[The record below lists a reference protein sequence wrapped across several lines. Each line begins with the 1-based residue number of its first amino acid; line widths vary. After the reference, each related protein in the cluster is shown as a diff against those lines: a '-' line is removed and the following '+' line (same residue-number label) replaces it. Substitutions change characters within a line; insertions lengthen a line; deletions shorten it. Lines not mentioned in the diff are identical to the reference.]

1 MARREIGLDLVL
13 SDDNDEDDYGYT
25 GNGRKNKEGDLPKHL
40 SGDQHAYK
48 SAFDPYAYLNTE
60 YGYDEDDYDDD
71 TDADEKSVHK
81 YIAEEPK
88 ITGSAERT
96 SAETK
101 AEQVQDH
108 EAVPEPP
115 MQDMAEQEEPAA
127 GQPVSEAAEPEK
139 TAPEQPAPE
148 VNEPEPPAMETPKGD
163 SSRKLDVPKP
173 VLEVMELLKA
183 HYYTAYLVGECVYLM
198 YIGEHVMD
206 FDIVCNA
213 EPDRILAIFERTFKV
228 RTDQIERGELIIING
243 GMGISVSPFRSRID
257 GSGKPIYCR
266 TIDEDMC
273 RRTFTSET
281 VAYNPDSGI
290 YDPYDGLSCITAE
303 KTVLK
308 AIDEEKYEEIERERS
323 SGKRKKRE
331 LPEKTVIPSFQENP
345 ESILTAMMKLSRGEA
360 EISSYTLKNMNDNA
374 GLIERI
380 MPDEIARY
388 FRRILL
394 GRRAADALLQFP
406 EIVFRIFPLLR
417 VQQNFDQ
424 KSDYQEYTLYEHTAR
439 AVGYAVPD
447 YQVRLALLL
456 HAAGKPDCAADR
468 GDYMTFYGHAERGVM
483 LAGDALE
490 EYGAD
495 TRTTEKV
502 LFMIKHHDDH
512 ITPDNFIEFTEMFG
526 AEDTRLLLLMQSANI
541 RAKSRDEL
549 NERVSAVLRQLADQ
563 ITATAAPAR
572 ARTKRTATIE
582 GLRGITDLLNRN
594 GI

>member
-1 MARREIGLDLVL
+1 MARREIGLDLIL
-13 SDDNDEDDYGYT
+13 SDDYDEDDYGYT
-25 GNGRKNKEGDLPKHL
+25 GKKNTHTSSYRKKKTVDDLPMYL
-40 SGDQHAYK
+40 SDDSQAYK
-48 SAFDPYAYLNTE
+48 FNFDPYAYLNKE
-60 YGYDEDDYDDD
+60 YGDDEEDFDDD
-71 TDADEKSVHK
+71 TEEAVGRYVSQDEKAVNEYFAHKPLIADPADREDVQPQVSV
-81 YIAEEPK
+81 YE
-88 ITGSAERT
+88 
-96 SAETK
+96 
-101 AEQVQDH
+101 
-108 EAVPEPP
+108 PEPP
-115 MQDMAEQEEPAA
+115 VNEVTKEEQSATEPDSPKAA
-127 GQPVSEAAEPEK
+127 
-139 TAPEQPAPE
+139 
-148 VNEPEPPAMETPKGD
+148 EPEPPAMEPPKGD

-173 VLEVMELLKA
+173 VLEIMDLLKA

-198 YIGEHVMD
+198 YIGERVMD

-213 EPDRILAIFERTFKV
+213 EPDRILAIFEKTFKV

-303 KTVLK
+303 KTILK

-394 GRRAADALLQFP
+394 GRQAADALLQFP
-406 EIVFRIFPLLR
+406 EIVFRIFPVLR
-417 VQQNFDQ
+417 IQQNFDQ